1 MYTTKLFF
9 LIHSDIFFINYT
21 LKNKN
26 NYQDERTDKYEEI
39 ACYFIY
45 FKIIRFINFFLI
57 INC

>member
-9 LIHSDIFFINYT
+9 LIYSDIFFINYT

-26 NYQDERTDKYEEI
+26 NYQDEWTDKYEEI
-39 ACYFIY
+39 TCYFIY